1 MSHTVRVYR
10 EFEFNVIVQ
19 RQGVSYVFSKMHA
32 MVEALGGTWVE
43 DGPHH
48 GVLGGLV
55 HFDRIFVFTSREDAS
70 LAEMLLGTTKPV
82 IKKEQAFT
90 VFWRDGKREVF
101 PGETIADAFN
111 KAGYSVGALGAMDFY
126 SKGDD
131 QSFEWNKDDRTWKPK
146 EGHKQP
152 IGLVMQ
158 DLDSHPHA
166 ELLGMPTRILGT
178 PEDKAGDSLDDGL
191 QPEMSPMPVLSTLT
205 IFRAA
210 HINGPGCGMV
220 QLSTLVTIEDVV
232 CEYNIK
238 ARELNL
244 PVIVAE
250 EASLSTEVIKTLG
263 LYHISFKG
271 STKKC
276 KLWVAKAPG

>member
-10 EFEFNVIVQ
+10 EFEFNTIVQ
-19 RQGVSYVFSKMHA
+19 RQGIRYVTSKMHA

-55 HFDRIFVFTSREDAS
+55 HFDRTFVFASKEDAS
-70 LAEMLLGTTKPV
+70 LAELLLVTVKPV
-82 IKKEQAFT
+82 IKKEQMFT
-90 VFWRDGKREVF
+90 IFWRDGKREVL
-101 PGETIADAFN
+101 PGETAADAFN
-111 KAGYSVGALGAMDFY
+111 KAGYGAGALGALDFY

-131 QSFEWNKDDRTWKPK
+131 QSFEWNKPDRTWKPK
-146 EGHKQP
+146 EGHKKTISLEMGDTP
-152 IGLVMQ
+152 G
-158 DLDSHPHA
+158 D
-166 ELLGMPTRILGT
+166 LLGMPTRILGT
-178 PEDKAGDSLDDGL
+178 PENKAGDSLNDGL
-191 QPEMSPMPVLSTLT
+191 QPEMSPRPVLPELT

-210 HINGPGCGMV
+210 YTNGPGCGMM

-238 ARELNL
+238 AREFKL
-244 PVIVAE
+244 PTIIAE
-250 EASLSTEVIKTLG
+250 EASLSTEIIKELG

-271 STKKC
+271 STQKC
-276 KLWVAKAPG
+276 KLWVVKAAG